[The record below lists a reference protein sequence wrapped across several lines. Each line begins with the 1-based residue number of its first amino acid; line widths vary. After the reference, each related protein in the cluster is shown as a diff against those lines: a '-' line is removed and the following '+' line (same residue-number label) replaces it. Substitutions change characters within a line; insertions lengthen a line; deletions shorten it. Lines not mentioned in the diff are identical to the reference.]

1 MRHKEVLFLLSAIPL
16 IALVPTQ
23 PANAQGPT
31 EAEIEESVVRGLARL
46 PGFQAPDGGFSPDHP
61 CDRVAHTGLAI
72 TKLADRAIDLG
83 MSPLDPAYEYSGVVD
98 AGLDFIMSHKH
109 VVAIAPEE
117 PGRDPDGNGNG
128 IGVFFNDCTDHQIY
142 NTGIAMMALAVSG
155 DQATYGTDLQDAVDF
170 MAWAQN
176 NPDCGLNRGGWGYGA
191 NDCFGSDNSS
201 GGYATLGLGYAA
213 ATPPFGFGL
222 TIPQW
227 VKDELSLWI
236 DVIQDDVDGDPEDGG
251 SWYTPTWPWVNT
263 LKTGN
268 LIYEMGLVGDT
279 VDDQRVQDAVDY
291 IERHWDNP
299 IQCDTGW
306 FLHAQAI
313 FTMMKG
319 LQSMGIDYL
328 DLDGDGVAEHDW
340 FAEVAQHLIDRQGV
354 GGLWWDDCWGNMVLA
369 TIWDLLTLE
378 KAVPTFEIPV
388 PVDIKPGSCPN
399 PFNVANR
406 GVVPVAI
413 LGTEDFDVTHI
424 DPTSVLL
431 TGVAP
436 LRWSLEDVGTPFDPF
451 LGREDA
457 FDCHELGADG
467 YLDLTFKFT
476 GPELAAALGAEG
488 DGDVLV
494 LPLEGNLRE
503 EFGGTPIVGGD
514 VVLIVMN

>member
-1 MRHKEVLFLLSAIPL
+1 MKRARNLCMLFAIVM
-16 IALVPTQ
+16 IALVP
-23 PANAQGPT
+23 AGDAIALGPT
-31 EAEIEESVVRGLARL
+31 EEQIEASVVAGLARI
-46 PGFQAPDGGFSPDHP
+46 PEFQASDGGFGHYS

-72 TKLADRAIDLG
+72 TKLADRALDLG
-83 MSPLDPAYEYSGVVD
+83 MSPLDPSYEYSAVIV
-98 AGLDFIMSHKH
+98 AGLDFIMANKH
-109 VVAIAPEE
+109 VVAIAPG
-117 PGRDPDGNGNG
+117 PAGDPDGNGNG
-128 IGVFFNDCTDHQIY
+128 IGVYFNDCVGHQIY

-176 NPDCGLNRGGWGYGA
+176 DPGCGINGGGWGYGA
-191 NDCFGSDNSS
+191 NDCFWSDNSS

-213 ATPPFGFGL
+213 APPPFGFGL

-236 DVIQDDVDGDPEDGG
+236 DAIQDDVDGDSWDGG
-251 SWYTPTWPWVNT
+251 SHYTPNGGWVNI

-279 VDDQRVQDAVDY
+279 VNDQRVQDAIDY

-299 IQCDTGW
+299 NQCDTGW
-306 FLHAQAI
+306 VLHAQAI

-340 FAEVAQHLIDRQGV
+340 FAEVAQHLIDTQAP
-354 GGLWWDDCWGNMVLA
+354 GGMWWDDCWGGYVLA

-378 KAVPTFEIPV
+378 KAVPAFEIPV

-399 PFNVANR
+399 PFNVGKK
-406 GVVPVAI
+406 GVMPAAI
-413 LGTEDFDVTHI
+413 LGTEDFEVSQVDPVT
-424 DPTSVLL
+424 VMLA
-431 TGVAP
+431 GVPP
-436 LRWSLEDVGTPFDPF
+436 LRWSLEDVATPFDPF
-451 LGREDA
+451 LGKEDA
-457 FDCHELGADG
+457 LDCNELGADG
-467 YLDLTFKFT
+467 YFDLALKYDAL
-476 GPELAAALGAEG
+476 ELAAALGDVN

-494 LPLEGNLRE
+494 LPLTGNLKE
-503 EFGGTPIVGGD
+503 EFGGTPIVGED
-514 VVLIVMN
+514 VVLIIKK

>member
-1 MRHKEVLFLLSAIPL
+1 VGAIVL
-16 IALVPTQ
+16 IALVP
-23 PANAQGPT
+23 ARYAVAQGPT
-31 EAEIEESVVRGLARL
+31 EAEIEEAVVRGLARL
-46 PGFQAPDGGFSPDHP
+46 PGFQEADGGYMPDTS
-61 CDRVAHTGLAI
+61 CERVAYTGLAI

-83 MSPLDPAYEYSGVVD
+83 MRPLDPAFEYSGVVA
-98 AGLDFIMSHKH
+98 AGLAFIMSHKQ

-128 IGVFFNDCTDHQIY
+128 IGVYFNQARCGNHHQIY

-155 DQATYGTDLQDAVDF
+155 DQATYGVDLQDAVDF

-176 NPDCGLNRGGWGYGA
+176 DPGCGVHRGGWGYGA
-191 NDCFGSDNSS
+191 NDCSWSDNSS

-213 ATPPFGFGL
+213 APPPFGFGL

-227 VKDELSLWI
+227 VKDELGLWI
-236 DVIQDDVDGDPEDGG
+236 DVIQDDVDGDPDDGG
-251 SWYTPTWPWVNT
+251 SWYNPDWTWNPWVNT

-279 VDDQRVQDAVDY
+279 VDDQRVQDAIDY
-291 IERHWDNP
+291 IERHWANP

-306 FLHAQAI
+306 LLHAQAM

-340 FAEVAQHLIDRQGV
+340 FAEVAQHLVDRQAP
-354 GGLWWDDCWGNMVLA
+354 GGLWWDDCWGGMLLA

-378 KAVPTFEIPV
+378 KAVPTFEVPV
-388 PVDIKPGSCPN
+388 PFDINPGSCPN
-399 PFNVANR
+399 PFNVGHR
-406 GVVPVAI
+406 GVVAVAI
-413 LGTEDFDVTHI
+413 LGTEDLDVTRI
-424 DPTSVLL
+424 DPASVTLD
-431 TGVAP
+431 GVAP

-451 LGREDA
+451 LGKEDA
-457 FDCHELGADG
+457 FDCHELGSDG
-467 YLDLTFKFT
+467 YPDLAIKFE
-476 GPELAAALGAEG
+476 GPELAAALGGVG

-494 LPLEGNLRE
+494 LSLEGNLKE
-503 EFGGTPIVGGD
+503 EFGSTPIVGED
-514 VVLIVMN
+514 VVLIIMK